1 VSEAETPDRQQPSDV
16 DETSSDAGATDPDVG
31 TTAAASPDTDA
42 APSPGTSAAP
52 DDDASTLSAEHA
64 REAEVVAAADADP
77 RSRHQL
83 HADLLD
89 AEAKRDEYLD
99 DLRRAHADFENYRK
113 RVTRDGNARYEA
125 GKADVALALLDVL
138 DDLDRT
144 LAAADGSADPDL
156 AKGVQLVA
164 TNLRTALEGAGLV
177 RIDLAEVP
185 FDPTIHEAVQQFPAD
200 DVDAQPTV
208 AQVLRPGYVMGDRT
222 LRAAMVAVAG

>member
-1 VSEAETPDRQQPSDV
+1 VSEADTPDRQQPADV
-16 DETSSDAGATDPDVG
+16 DETPADAGATDPDAVTDPDVG
-31 TTAAASPDTDA
+31 ADAAASPDPTDTA
-42 APSPGTSAAP
+42 ASHDP
-52 DDDASTLSAEHA
+52 DVPTVADAG
-64 REAEVVAAADADP
+64 EAEMVAAADADP
-77 RSRHQL
+77 RSRYQL

-113 RVTRDGNARYEA
+113 RVIRDGNARYDA
-125 GKADVALALLDVL
+125 GKADMVIALLDVL

-144 LAAADGSADPDL
+144 LAAAEGSSDPDL
-156 AKGVQLVA
+156 GKGVELVA
-164 TNLRTALEGAGLV
+164 TKLRTALEGVGLV
-177 RIDLAEVP
+177 RIDAVEVP

-200 DVDAQPTV
+200 DADAQPTV